1 MDIPNPTAP
10 NPTDVCESCGH
21 AYSWHKRNN
30 GGHCMIPWRELVPP
44 QPPPGSPPACFCAVF
59 KAPLVVMNDL
69 PREPPDVIDNE
80 LPPEGEAPPPEGG
93 AESEIIPDNALP
105 EPEAPP
111 AAREALRELPE
122 LAAPAAPAAPE
133 HAPPAAPDPPHEHE
147 HAKKKRWR

>member
-1 MDIPNPTAP
+1 MDIPTPTAP

-30 GGHCMIPWRELVPP
+30 GGHCMVPWKELVPP

-69 PREPPDVIDNE
+69 PREPPDVIDNA
-80 LPPEGEAPPPEGG
+80 LPPEGEAPP
-93 AESEIIPDNALP
+93 
-105 EPEAPP
+105 
-111 AAREALRELPE
+111 AREALRELPE

-133 HAPPAAPDPPHEHE
+133 HAPPAAPDPPHEREHEHE